1 MIEHPGFLGLSDTL
15 PDPGQPRIVLFGA
28 PHGTAYPGEDASS
41 CAEAA
46 AHIRAASQE
55 DAGLIDNW
63 DFDLDGPLFD
73 GRPVCC
79 VDTGDLP
86 TLRGDNAANRALIEA
101 RTREI
106 VASGAV
112 PVMIGGDDST
122 PIPFLAGFAEAG
134 PVWILQ
140 IDAHIDWRD
149 EVRGE
154 RYGYSSPMRRAS
166 EMGHVAGIVQVGMRA
181 VGSARAGEVEAAR
194 RYGATIVTA
203 RDVHA
208 HGLAAAVDA
217 IPEGAKIVVTLD
229 CDGLDPSVMPGV
241 LARTPG
247 GLTYTQVVELIEAAA
262 RRGRIAGF
270 DLVEFHPASDIAG
283 LSALTAS
290 RILVNV
296 IGRIVRQA

>member
-1 MIEHPGFLGLSDTL
+1 MIQHPGFLGLNGTL
-15 PDPGQPRIVLFGA
+15 AGEARPRIVLFGA
-28 PHGTAYPGEDASS
+28 PHGIAYPDEDPS
-41 CAEAA
+41 CCAA
-46 AHIRAASQE
+46 AAASIRAASQE
-55 DAGLIDNW
+55 DAALVDNW

-73 GRPVCC
+73 GRPACC

-86 TLRGDNAANRALIEA
+86 TRPGDSAANRALIEA

-106 VASGAV
+106 LASGAV
-112 PVMIGGDDST
+112 PVMLGGDDST
-122 PIPFLAGFAEAG
+122 PIPFLAGFADAG
-134 PVWILQ
+134 PVWIVQ

-149 EVRGE
+149 DIRGE
-154 RYGYSSPMRRAS
+154 RHGYSSPMRRAS

-181 VGSARAGEVEAAR
+181 VGSARAGEVDAAR

-203 RDVHA
+203 RQVHA
-208 HGLAAAVDA
+208 HGFAAAVDA
-217 IPEGAKIVVTLD
+217 IPVGAKIVITLD
-229 CDGLDPSVMPGV
+229 CDGLDPAVMPGV
-241 LARTPG
+241 TARTPG
-247 GLTYTQVVELIEAAA
+247 GLSYTQVVELIEAVA

-270 DLVEFHPASDIAG
+270 DLVELRPSSDIAG